1 MKRRQDSHE
10 PFTWGGGALGLWAR
24 KNIVHLHY
32 DCQMTAAEIAPLIF
46 SPRVEG
52 SVCVRT
58 VERVL
63 EFFESYWHVEDV
75 PRAPRAC
82 KMPEDHFQ
90 HLAHIVADTP
100 WLYLDEIAEELQ
112 KRCRGMRYLPG
123 LCYQLLKRRGY
134 SLKKMRWWS
143 LWGPSC
149 STSRRTARS
158 TIRLRVPSIPS
169 RAAGV
174 ATGPRS
180 AISRCT

>member
-1 MKRRQDSHE
+1 MKRRRDSHE
-10 PFTWGGGALGLWAR
+10 PFTWGGGALGLWAI

-32 DCQMTAAEIAPLIF
+32 DCQMTAAEIAPLIL

-134 SLKKMRWWS
+134 SLKKM
-143 LWGPSC
+143 
-149 STSRRTARS
+149 
-158 TIRLRVPSIPS
+158 
-169 RAAGV
+169 
-174 ATGPRS
+174 
-180 AISRCT
+180 